1 VAKNMIL
8 RDLGDGLILRR
19 ATIDD
24 AERLASFDEIT
35 FSEHEGLKEYRVGV
49 WVRDLMT
56 RPHPTFQAGDF
67 TLVEDTHT
75 GKIVSSLNLISQT
88 WSYAGVQFGVGRP
101 ELVVTD
107 PAYRNR
113 GLVRAQFEVV
123 HQWSAERGEKMQAIT
138 GIPYYYRQF
147 GYEMCLNLEGGRAG
161 YIPQIPKLAE
171 GKTEPYRLRPA
182 EDNDVSFITELHKQG
197 CRRSMIYCVWDEAYW
212 RYMLFGMSPDNECRY
227 EIRVIES
234 AEGERVG
241 FLGYVPF
248 RWGPMLA
255 ARLYELKPGISW
267 AAVTP
272 SVIRYIKAVGETMPP
287 YLSTDTSAF
296 ESFGFWFGEDHPV
309 YHIMPNTLP
318 RQRKPYAWYI
328 RIPDLVDFIRLIT
341 PVLEQ
346 RLAASYLVGHTGELR
361 ISFYRDGLLLGFEG
375 GRLVKVERWKPFP
388 QGHSGEAAFP
398 GLTFLQLL
406 VGYRS
411 LQELK
416 GSFVD
421 CSTENDEVQALL
433 EALFP
438 RQPSDVTPIS

>member
-1 VAKNMIL
+1 MTKNKIL
-8 RDLGDGLILRR
+8 RDLGDGLILRC

-24 AERLASFDEIT
+24 AEDLASFNEVVH
-35 FSEHEGLKEYRVGV
+35 SEHEGQKEFRVGV

-67 TLVEDTHT
+67 ILVEDTRT

-88 WSYAGVQFGVGRP
+88 WSYAGVKFGVGRP
-101 ELVVTD
+101 ELVGTD

-138 GIPYYYRQF
+138 GIPYYYRLF
-147 GYEMCLNLEGGRAG
+147 GYEMCLNLDGGRAG
-161 YIPQIPKLAE
+161 YIPHIPKLAD
-171 GKTEPYRLRPA
+171 GKIEPYRFRPA
-182 EDNDVSFITELHKQG
+182 EDTDVSFITELHELG
-197 CRRSMIYCVWDEAYW
+197 CRRSMIHCVWDEANW
-212 RYMLFGMSPDNECRY
+212 RYMLFGMSPDNVNRY

-234 AEGERVG
+234 TEGERVG
-241 FLGYVPF
+241 FLGYAPF
-248 RWGPMLA
+248 RWGSMLA

-272 SVIRYIKAVGETMPP
+272 STIRYMKTLGETMPP
-287 YLSTDTSAF
+287 YLSSDTSAF
-296 ESFGFWFGEDHPV
+296 ESFGFWCGEDHPV
-309 YHIMPNTLP
+309 YHILPNTLP

-328 RIPDLVDFIRLIT
+328 RIPDLVDFFRLII

-375 GRLVKVERWKPFP
+375 GRLVKVEHWKPFP

-416 GSFVD
+416 SSFVD
-421 CSTENDEVQALL
+421 CIWDNDEVQALL

-438 RQPSDVTPIS
+438 RQPSDVTPVS